1 MIKRLILG
9 LLISML
15 FLYFAFRDVSWGDFL
30 QYILG
35 IQYQWLIP
43 AAISVMASFIV
54 RAIRWKMLVAP
65 IKKVSFDNTFSATM
79 IGYMGNN
86 ILPFRLG
93 DLLRAFAFAKDTGIK
108 KSTTL
113 ASLLLERILDLM
125 TTLMALGL
133 VLVYFPNFP
142 LWATRIG
149 YVALMIV
156 TVLITFTVL
165 MQFKNE
171 YILRFTKFILKPMPD
186 KWNSTVAKKLI
197 SFSDGLQVVSQ
208 YKKYFGLL
216 IVSILHWPIYIS
228 TVWFTFQAFD
238 YSFGIIEAF
247 VVLVFITFA
256 VAIPSAPGYVGTFH
270 GLVVASMALF
280 GLAGDSARAF
290 AVVLHA
296 INYVPVTLV
305 GLFYFW
311 KRQITLKEVES
322 EVEDPPI
329 NEDMSDFSEIE

>member
-1 MIKRLILG
+1 MIKRLIIG
-9 LLISML
+9 LLISMV
-15 FLYFAFRDVSWGDFL
+15 FLYFAFKDVSWSDFL
-30 QYILG
+30 QSILT

-43 AAISVMASFIV
+43 AAISVIASFII

-65 IKKVSFDNTFSATM
+65 IQKVSFDSTFSATM

-86 ILPFRLG
+86 VLPFRLG
-93 DLLRAFAFAKDTGIK
+93 DLLRAFAFSKETGIR

-133 VLVYFPNFP
+133 VLVYFPHFP
-142 LWATRIG
+142 LWATRVG

-156 TVLITFTVL
+156 VVLVTFTIF
-165 MQFKNE
+165 MQFKND
-171 YILRFTKFILKPMPD
+171 YVLRSTKFILKPMPD
-186 KWNSTVAKKLI
+186 NWNSNVAKKLI
-197 SFSDGLQVVSQ
+197 SFSEGLQVVSQ

-216 IVSILHWPIYIS
+216 VVSVLHWPVYIS
-228 TVWFTFQAFD
+228 TVWFTFQAFN
-238 YSFGIIEAF
+238 YSYGIIESF

-280 GLAGDSARAF
+280 GLPGDSARAF

-296 INYVPVTLV
+296 VNYVPVTIV
-305 GLFYFW
+305 GLYYFW

-322 EVEDPPI
+322 EVEEPVE
-329 NEDMSDFSEIE
+329 NEDMSGFSEI

>member
-9 LLISML
+9 LLISMV
-15 FLYFAFRDVSWGDFL
+15 FLYFAFKDVNWSDFL
-30 QYILG
+30 HSILA

-43 AAISVMASFIV
+43 ATLSVMASFII
-54 RAIRWKMLVAP
+54 RAIRWKMLVTP
-65 IKKVSFDNTFSATM
+65 IQKVSFESTFSATM

-93 DLLRAFAFAKDTGIK
+93 DLLRAFAFSKNTGIT

-113 ASLLLERILDLM
+113 ASLLLERILDLL

-142 LWATRIG
+142 LWAARVG
-149 YVALMIV
+149 YVALLLV
-156 TVLITFTVL
+156 AVLVAFTVF
-165 MQFKNE
+165 MQFKND
-171 YILRFTKFILKPMPD
+171 YVLRFTKFILKPMPD
-186 KWNSTVAKKLI
+186 KWNSTIAKKLI
-197 SFSDGLQVVSQ
+197 SFSEGLQVVSQ
-208 YKKYFGLL
+208 YKKYLGLL

-238 YSFGIIEAF
+238 YSYGIIESF

-270 GLVVASMALF
+270 GFVVASMALF
-280 GLAGDSARAF
+280 GLGGDSARAF

-296 INYVPVTLV
+296 VNYVPVTLV
-305 GLFYFW
+305 GLYYFW

-322 EVEDPPI
+322 EVEEPLD
-329 NEDMSDFSEIE
+329 NEDMSGFSET